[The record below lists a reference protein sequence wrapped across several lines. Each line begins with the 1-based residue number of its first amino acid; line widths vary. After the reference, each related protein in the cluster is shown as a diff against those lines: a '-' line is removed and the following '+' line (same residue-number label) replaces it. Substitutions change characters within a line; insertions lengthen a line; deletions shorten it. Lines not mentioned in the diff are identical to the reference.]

1 MTHPIVPGE
10 VLRQVRLRAGET
22 QLSLSMRIR
31 ERFKHIPGRKTSEE
45 TICRIEK
52 GGCPLPITWARL
64 RAVLPALPDLE
75 G

>member
-1 MTHPIVPGE
+1 
-10 VLRQVRLRAGET
+10 
-22 QLSLSMRIR
+22 LSLSMRIR